1 MEHSGG
7 VYKLVVSKNRTL
19 IWIVFLVPEI
29 EEKSSKVK
37 HRPFG
42 NKSTFEGGTK
52 KNCYTVSSAALHSPV
67 YMYLAQFTYLQN

>member
-29 EEKSSKVK
+29 EEKSSKVI
-37 HRPFG
+37 HRRLAIKVLSKGVLKRIVTQF
-42 NKSTFEGGTK
+42 SVD
-52 KNCYTVSSAALHSPV
+52 YIPV
-67 YMYLAQFTYLQN
+67 YMYLAQFTYL